1 MSYMKA
7 WCLAKVMNE
16 NFLEPP
22 LAKTQDF
29 CALSFPFWLSDSVL
43 QSGHTCIQNGTS
55 EECLDVRLRENR
67 TARGPQIP
75 RSGKLNFPAA
85 SKDAENSLRHR
96 AGDRPLTRSV
106 LCDGDTLLNRH
117 GEGIPERRFCGIK
130 VFVKPSLAIFWLTIL
145 VV

>member
-1 MSYMKA
+1 MKA